1 MLLHCTPVCSC
12 HDEEKEVEKIEAEK
26 MSKIKELNNNYE
38 STRNKKIQEIKEELR
53 GAKIG

>member
-1 MLLHCTPVCSC
+1 MKNYQKL
-12 HDEEKEVEKIEAEK
+12 EKEVEKIEAEK